1 MTPQTLSAYETYR
14 GTNPCP
20 ADFDAFWA
28 QRKAEAMACPLAY
41 TFTDCAIKGAQH
53 SVFQELHFT
62 GIDGA
67 KLYAKYI
74 RPNTNSDVP
83 LVLQF
88 HGYPGATRSWLE
100 LASFAGLGC
109 AMLALDCPG
118 QGGLSEDKGGYQ
130 GSTVSGHLIAGL
142 DGAPQ
147 DMYYVKLHQNIMIL
161 CRIAQEID
169 GIDRTK
175 ISVNGGSQGGALALA
190 CAALNPEII
199 HKAAILYP
207 FLSDYQKIWEMDG
220 DVIPYEG
227 LRYYTRWFDPKGE
240 RTAEIFTK
248 LGYIDT
254 LNFAHLVRAQTLFG
268 TGLKDVWCLP
278 ITQYGVYNNLQC
290 SKKHVVF
297 PDFGHE
303 EIQAFDDMLLSFF
316 AKEGL

>member
-1 MTPQTLSAYETYR
+1 MNQNHLADKAHYL

-20 ADFDAFWA
+20 KDFDIFWA
-28 QRKAEAMACPLAY
+28 QRKQEAMACPLVY
-41 TFTDCAIKGAQH
+41 HFTDSEIKGAKN
-53 SVFQELHFT
+53 SSFKELHFT

-67 KLYAKYI
+67 QLYAKYC
-74 RPNTNSDVP
+74 RPNIKGDVP
-83 LVLQF
+83 LILQF

-100 LASFAGLGC
+100 LASFAGIGC

-118 QGGLSEDKGGYQ
+118 QGGFSEDKGGYQ
-130 GSTVSGHLIAGL
+130 GTTVSGHLIAGL
-142 DGAPQ
+142 DGPAKE
-147 DMYYVKLHQNIMIL
+147 MYYVRLHQNIMIL
-161 CRIAQEID
+161 CRIAQEIE
-169 GIDRTK
+169 GIDKAK

-207 FLSDYQKIWEMDG
+207 FLSDYQKIWEQDG

-240 RTAEIFTK
+240 RTTDIFTK

-254 LNFAHLVRAQTLFG
+254 LNFAHLVKAQTLFG

-278 ITQYGVYNNLQC
+278 ITQYGVYNNLRC
-290 SKKHVVF
+290 RKEHVVF

-303 EIQAFDDMLLSFF
+303 EIQAFDDMLIPFF
-316 AKEGL
+316 AKGAC